1 MNIEFISGFE
11 NSEARDRLVGALEE
25 INFNCQ
31 EFLVS
36 PTDLGIPN
44 SRLRYY
50 LIASKDAFKFPQQ
63 NGLIDN
69 FKTFQAIAPFPQFG
83 TKICEYLETLASFDE
98 YKIKDELLLKRAEV
112 IDIITPESER
122 SCCITK
128 SYGRYAEGT
137 GSILQQSG
145 DLDLAYQRFRALD
158 QDNSEERLKV
168 LDELKLR
175 YLTPREISRLM
186 GFPET
191 FQFPQDTPLLHC
203 YRVLGNSLNVA
214 VVGYLLKLLM
224 MK

>member
-1 MNIEFISGFE
+1 MVAVLKENGF
-11 NSEARDRLVGALEE
+11 NY
-25 INFNCQ
+25 Q

-50 LIASKDAFKFPQQ
+50 LIASKDPLDFPQQ
-63 NGLIDN
+63 SGLIQSLE
-69 FKTFQAIAPFPQFG
+69 TFRTLASFPAFG
-83 TKICEYLETLASFDE
+83 PKISDYLEDLSSFDE

-112 IDIITPESER
+112 IDIITAESDR

-145 DLDLAYQRFRALD
+145 DLDRVYQRFRALEPD
-158 QDNSEERLKV
+158 ESEAKLKV

-186 GFPET
+186 GFPQT
-191 FQFPQDTPLLHC
+191 FQFPPNTPLLHC

-224 MK
+224 LK